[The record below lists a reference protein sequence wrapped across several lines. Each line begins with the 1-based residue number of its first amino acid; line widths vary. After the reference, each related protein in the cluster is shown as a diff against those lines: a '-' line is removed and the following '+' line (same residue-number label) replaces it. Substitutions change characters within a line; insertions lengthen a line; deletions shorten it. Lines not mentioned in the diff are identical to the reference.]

1 MKKLILFL
9 ALTVVTF
16 SETVSVNMDYLV
28 NKHPKIETVKKEIE
42 TEKTRLETI
51 INQKADEL
59 SVEKAALDAK
69 KDKVTEEEA
78 TAFYKKEQELQKL
91 YSDSQSSLL
100 SFKDKKLQGL
110 YTEVV
115 EAVKT
120 LQKLKKYDA
129 IVEKTAIYVGAEKIT
144 DVSDDVLKTLKSSEK
159 IELK

>member
-28 NKHPKIETVKKEIE
+28 NKHPKIEVVKKEIE
-42 TEKTRLETI
+42 TEKTRLENT

-59 SVEKAALDAK
+59 SAEKASLEAK
-69 KDKVTEEEA
+69 KDKVTDEEVA
-78 TAFYKKEQELQKL
+78 AFYKKEQELQKL
-91 YSDSQSSLL
+91 YSESQSSLL
-100 SFKDKKLQGL
+100 SFKDKKFQGL
-110 YTEVV
+110 YNEVV

-129 IVEKTAIYVGAEKIT
+129 IVEKTGIYIGSEKIK
-144 DVSDDVLKTLKSSEK
+144 DVSDDVLNTLKSSEK
-159 IELK
+159 INLF